1 MQMSFFSRSFSGR
14 TPSWQILSL
23 FPLEVKHLL
32 TDESIW
38 KARTS
43 LQRPKTM
50 AAAIKHKNTQPGP
63 PLASGG
69 GLQPPPPPTRLLDNT
84 EHAVLLDRRG
94 VFLNHLR
101 PKKKTENLI
110 LQQTRNKQPED
121 ETSKDRSGRSKPFP
135 AARCCCRA
143 EEVGRQT

>member
-1 MQMSFFSRSFSGR
+1 M
-14 TPSWQILSL
+14 

-32 TDESIW
+32 TAESIW
-38 KARTS
+38 KERRS
-43 LQRPKTM
+43 LQRLKTM
-50 AAAIKHKNTQPGP
+50 AAAIKHKNTQPGH

-69 GLQPPPPPTRLLDNT
+69 GLQPPSTRLLDNT

-110 LQQTRNKQPED
+110 LPQTRNKQPEE
-121 ETSKDRSGRSKPFP
+121 ETSKDRSADQSHFP
-135 AARCCCRA
+135 RLFVVA
-143 EEVGRQT
+143 EQRKWADRRDTWGSAVWRNQA

>member
-1 MQMSFFSRSFSGR
+1 MVLRPWGGGGFLRCHIVQMSFFSRSFSRR

-69 GLQPPPPPTRLLDNT
+69 GLQPPPPNSAP
-84 EHAVLLDRRG
+84 
-94 VFLNHLR
+94 
-101 PKKKTENLI
+101 
-110 LQQTRNKQPED
+110 
-121 ETSKDRSGRSKPFP
+121 
-135 AARCCCRA
+135 
-143 EEVGRQT
+143 